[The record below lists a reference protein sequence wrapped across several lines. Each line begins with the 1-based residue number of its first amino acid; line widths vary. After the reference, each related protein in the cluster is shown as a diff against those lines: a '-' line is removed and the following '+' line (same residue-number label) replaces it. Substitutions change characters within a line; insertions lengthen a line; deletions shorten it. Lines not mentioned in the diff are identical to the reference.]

1 MKEVALL
8 PPSWRAG
15 FRRHEHTLAIGW
27 LVLVA
32 GVMVML
38 LLPASRFRFLGLI
51 QEGVDASQ
59 HRWVARVAEGERMVR
74 AGRYAE
80 AQDFLVVLDRDFPAR
95 DIRHGLD
102 RQRERLLLAL
112 AEAYGRQGKKGRA
125 LETYQRLV
133 AFDPLNYRNH
143 YALALA
149 SDHFLSGWALAP
161 EARDAYAAAL
171 LIHPSHLPSVRGYI
185 AYYSARGDW
194 PEVRRAWAAYLDAFL
209 AHDLTIHI
217 GPDSAR
223 ASALV
228 TGEVQDLD
236 LLLPTAPGSAGE
248 LLIPTGGFAA
258 QLEQVILVGALRAG
272 QQGPRVERVL
282 FPGATPVLQALT
294 PDGAGRFAAETD
306 SAAFR
311 FTLPD
316 MPDGMERVR
325 IRIRLFKPA
334 DPAIWKSVRTAHNNL
349 LDADGLAA
357 ATTRTVPLDRPGL
370 ADSVMVHREWAV
382 EGLADRPDERKA
394 FE

>member
-15 FRRHEHTLAIGW
+15 FRRHEHALAIGW

-32 GVMVML
+32 GVIVML
-38 LLPASRFRFLGLI
+38 ILPASRFRFLGLV
-51 QEGVDASQ
+51 QEGVDANQ
-59 HRWVARVAEGERMVR
+59 HRWVERVAQGERMVR

-80 AQDFLVVLDRDFPAR
+80 AQAFLVVLDRDFPAQ

-161 EARDAYAAAL
+161 EARDAYAAVL
-171 LIHPSHLPSVRGYI
+171 LIHPSHLPSARGYI

-194 PEVRRAWAAYLDAFL
+194 PEVRRAWQAYLDAFL
-209 AHDLTIHI
+209 VHDLTIHL
-217 GPDSAR
+217 GPDSAHT
-223 ASALV
+223 SALV
-228 TGEVQDLD
+228 TGEVQDVE
-236 LLLPTAPGSAGE
+236 LLLPTAPGSTGE
-248 LLIPTGGFAA
+248 LVIPTGGFAA
-258 QLEQVILVGALRAG
+258 QLEQVTLIGALRPGHA
-272 QQGPRVERVL
+272 GPRVERQL
-282 FPGATPVLQALT
+282 FPGAAPALQALT
-294 PDGAGRFAAETD
+294 PDGAGRYAAEAD

-311 FTLPD
+311 FPLPD

-325 IRIRLFKPA
+325 IRMRLFKPA
-334 DPAIWKSVRTAHNNL
+334 DAAIWKSVRTAYNNL

-357 ATTRTVPLDRPGL
+357 ASTRTVPLARPGL
-370 ADSVMVHREWAV
+370 ADSVMAHREWAV